1 MIRTKQCHQM
11 NWRIFSLNVIRMRH
25 KLNIIHA
32 IFNWLRCTNQYH
44 HDTKVLKIYVFSN
57 NIMCLTSE
65 YSMEIYT
72 SECTIFIQIYIQV
85 SLKVL
90 RIFINPGNTSSD
102 NMNCLAK
109 QLVDPVYFWKTER
122 DSTCTNMEIAQ
133 IGRTDEPVV
142 MIFKNCTNI
151 MRRKQ

>member
-1 MIRTKQCHQM
+1 MLYLIAY
-11 NWRIFSLNVIRMRH
+11 VVP
-25 KLNIIHA
+25 
-32 IFNWLRCTNQYH
+32 TNTH

-57 NIMCLTSE
+57 NIMSHFRVQYGNLHIRV
-65 YSMEIYT
+65 YHNYPNIH
-72 SECTIFIQIYIQV
+72 IQV

-90 RIFINPGNTSSD
+90 RIYINPGNTSSD

-133 IGRTDEPVV
+133 IGRTDEPVDI
-142 MIFKNCTNI
+142 IFKNCTNI
-151 MRRKQ
+151 MRRKQQRVCHRYNTIYIHDSAKEEEE